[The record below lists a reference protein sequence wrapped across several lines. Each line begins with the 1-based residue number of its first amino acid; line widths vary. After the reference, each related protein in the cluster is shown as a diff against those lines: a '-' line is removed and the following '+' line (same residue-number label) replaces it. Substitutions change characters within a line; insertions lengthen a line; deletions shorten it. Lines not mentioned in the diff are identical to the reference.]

1 MSNRARAVSL
11 SLWPIGMLEVLL
23 LQRSPVLGSSSHPYE
38 GSDYAA
44 IVRFLNLEPRRKTT
58 TVLDCVMRGLSHN
71 ADVSSGVLDP
81 SSALPET
88 GSP

>member
-1 MSNRARAVSL
+1 M
-11 SLWPIGMLEVLL
+11 GMLEVLL
-23 LQRSPVLGSSSHPYE
+23 QLIRPVLGSSSHPYE
-38 GSDYAA
+38 GSDYGDCYRPVSESA
-44 IVRFLNLEPRRKTT
+44 RPSDEGTE
-58 TVLDCVMRGLSHN
+58 VLDCSMRGLSHN